1 MRIMEGFCVRD
12 FLDEIIAI
20 PTGEVSQSFSGIISM
35 NPVGQ
40 FLFECL
46 KQEQT
51 EESLVKAVTEAYEVD
66 DATALT
72 DIREFLDELRKKKLL
87 IE

>member
-1 MRIMEGFCVRD
+1 MRIMEGFCVRE

-46 KQEQT
+46 AQEQT
-51 EESLVKAVTEAYEVD
+51 EESLVEAVTREYEVD
-66 DATALT
+66 EKTALE
-72 DIREFLDELRKKKLL
+72 DIQAFLDELRKNKLL
-87 IE
+87 VE